1 MWERRK
7 KLSKQLRELYVHN
20 ALLAI
25 DEAKEEDKLRTADK
39 EAAASEA
46 YMLWLENKKKAD
58 FESKMKRRQTA
69 EEEARSKRV
78 KAIES
83 EVNFGNWIRRVTDEQ

>member
-1 MWERRK
+1 M
-7 KLSKQLRELYVHN
+7 
-20 ALLAI
+20 LAI

-46 YMLWLENKKKAD
+46 YMQWLENKKKSD
-58 FESKMKRRQTA
+58 FEAQLKRREKA

-83 EVNFGNWIRRVTDEQ
+83 EVNFGNWIRRVQDEQHDKRQRDREAEA

>member
-1 MWERRK
+1 M
-7 KLSKQLRELYVHN
+7 
-20 ALLAI
+20 LAI

-46 YMLWLENKKKAD
+46 YMQWLENKKKSD
-58 FESKMKRRQTA
+58 FEARLKCREKA
-69 EEEARSKRV
+69 EEEARRKRV

-83 EVNFGNWIRRVTDEQ
+83 EVNFGNWIRRVQDEQQDKRQRDREAEA